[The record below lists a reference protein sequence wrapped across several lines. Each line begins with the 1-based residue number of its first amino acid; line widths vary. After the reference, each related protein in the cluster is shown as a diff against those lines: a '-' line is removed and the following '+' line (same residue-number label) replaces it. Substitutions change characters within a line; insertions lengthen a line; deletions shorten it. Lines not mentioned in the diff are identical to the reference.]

1 MHGIIMLQVNSQ
13 LFIFR
18 LLFSVISEEITDE
31 QFNKIV
37 AAYSNEKVSNSRDPL
52 TVLALGSCLHPL
64 ITCFHVQLVNLQTVF
79 EWGLK
84 ITKS

>member
-1 MHGIIMLQVNSQ
+1 MHGIIMLQVSSQ

-18 LLFSVISEEITDE
+18 LLFSVISEEITAE
-31 QFNKIV
+31 QFNKIS

-52 TVLALGSCLHPL
+52 AVLALGSCLHPL
-64 ITCFHVQLVNLQTVF
+64 ITRFQVQLVNLQTVF

-84 ITKS
+84 ITKC